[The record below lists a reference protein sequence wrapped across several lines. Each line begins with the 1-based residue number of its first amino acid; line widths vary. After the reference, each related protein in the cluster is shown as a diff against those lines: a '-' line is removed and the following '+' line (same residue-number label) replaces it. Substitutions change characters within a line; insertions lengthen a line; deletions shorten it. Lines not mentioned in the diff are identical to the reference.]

1 LNVNHYKIIHIV
13 IYNMLACYIDR
24 EVTLIN
30 LKSKTTKSIE

>member
-1 LNVNHYKIIHIV
+1 
-13 IYNMLACYIDR
+13 MLACYIDR